1 MAITQVRPAEVP
13 RTKLPHY
20 DLATHN
26 EADAKEVTQQY
37 HFSTL
42 KASPVV
48 KSHTSIIKAFAAFVA
63 GVTDLE
69 DVAFIANY
77 ADTHGAAPQRLLAT
91 ASIPASSKPR
101 IFTSDHIDF
110 ATFPAENLNESDI
123 DFEIDIISHIAPA
136 TPAAS
141 RVSRVDTAPNP
152 TTPLTTTHQA
162 FHLTVQPS
170 EDGSIA
176 DLTLSINAKHGHSV
190 LVTHMLE
197 LVANY
202 LADSATLAPETKM
215 SNLNY
220 PPKLWKA
227 PVLKTDLHL
236 EQNYPALM
244 HGAFERRVLE
254 FPNRVAVEAV
264 ADDSFTVR
272 KWTYVQL
279 NADAEGL
286 AEELLLMERTIN
298 WTPAYKNQRA
308 IPLFLPAGPEFY
320 ITVTAMLKT
329 GLAVCS
335 LPTDAP
341 PQRLL
346 DIVQDTKS
354 SVVIGI
360 GSVPFPG
367 VNLDD
372 GSEAAEALK
381 KLTWVDVTDFT
392 NWRSGFNVDLQA
404 PLSQHPP
411 TEEDLAYI
419 LYTSGSTGKP
429 KGVLI
434 SHSMATCGVHGHAEA
449 FEPLPAGPEL
459 RWLQFAMPTFDL
471 SLMELYVTLGYGG
484 TVCSA
489 ERSLMLSDIEKAVN
503 FFKATSLFTVASMAT
518 LLRPKALPTLTTIIS
533 GGEALTKYAIDNFAY
548 DAPRE
553 PNTEPKRVINIYGP
567 TEATMCATF
576 ENAALGTRGSIAGTL
591 FSCASVVLV
600 DANSSDDL
608 IQVPM
613 GLTGEIVFG
622 GPMVGYGYMNR
633 PKETAEAFTSGLGLG
648 PVYRT
653 GDKGRIV
660 FSPEG
665 EPKLEILGRLNME
678 QVKLNTRRVELG
690 EIESTIAKVE
700 AVREVATVVLN
711 GSFLAAYVA
720 VRDNFS
726 DVTSEALISQCR
738 EVADEG
744 LPGWMRPVE
753 YIVVPKVPR
762 TSSGKIDRKTLQ
774 KVAIEDFG
782 SSITQKQAIND
793 DLTYEGTVDL
803 KDKESVSAMLK
814 HVLIAILG
822 EGAVDIAESS
832 LALTTYG
839 LDSLRSMK
847 LLQELRRQGV
857 EGLAIKDV
865 LVGQNFADV
874 VKSILEVHLAQLKE
888 AEEAAA
894 ANNDEL
900 IEIEDEEEILFLP
913 LGAKL
918 KHFDHTCRPKCVE
931 ALNIPSTDI
940 AEVLPATGLQTRVLS
955 SIEESRDILK
965 VSKPWVEHYPYL
977 VPDHIDSDRLEAA
990 VIKALEGRDA
1000 FRTVWVQV
1008 EHPLAPY
1015 AQCVL
1020 SPSSP
1025 HAKLPVLRIECPV
1038 YDEKPGSLWHK
1049 TVDNV
1054 QRSAEE
1060 IFGLHSLGSVTS
1072 FVRSADRKHC
1082 VVVFSVFHAIY
1093 DGMSLQAL
1101 RRDIAEAYHGRPISS
1116 AGKPGVRVPV
1126 EEHLKS
1132 DWLGTSMFW
1141 AQRMAGA
1148 ASFKAGSRA
1157 LKTEGAEFTT
1167 VNTNV
1172 GIASESL
1179 ESSFSTGELF
1189 AKAKSEGLFTP
1200 MAVIQAAWSMTL
1212 AQTLVGDESAPKYD
1226 VQFGSVFHGRHT
1238 ADSLDAF
1245 ALMLDG
1251 LPTRISFENNKN
1263 LTHREICSQ
1272 MFKQYTDTLGFT
1284 EMPCPSIQFAR
1295 TTRRFDSSVI
1305 LQTFPAPDVDVDMDG
1320 FPAFNRANDK
1330 VTPWKE
1336 TSSDTPILIEM
1347 WPGVDRTEDKLS
1359 IRCSYSQVWPGYEF
1373 MTPAWVQGLLVT
1385 FDKALTQVLTNPDG
1399 TFDVVQ
1405 SATGQQDAM
1414 DCSP

>member
-13 RTKLPHY
+13 RTKLPYY

-26 EADAKEVTQQY
+26 EADAKQVTQQY

-48 KSHTSIIKAFAAFVA
+48 KSHAAVIKAFTAFVG

-69 DVAFIANY
+69 DIAFIANY
-77 ADTHGAAPQRLLAT
+77 ADTDGAASQRLLAT

-101 IFTSDHIDF
+101 IFTSDHLEF
-110 ATFPAENLNESDI
+110 ATFPAEDLIETDL
-123 DFEIDIISHIAPA
+123 DFEIEIISSATPA
-136 TPAAS
+136 VPAAPAAS
-141 RVSRVDTAPNP
+141 R
-152 TTPLTTTHQA
+152 A
-162 FHLTVQPS
+162 FHLTVQPL
-170 EDGSIA
+170 EDGSVA
-176 DLTLSINAKHGHSV
+176 NLTLSINAKHGHSV
-190 LVTHMLE
+190 LATHMLE
-197 LVANY
+197 LVAKY
-202 LADSATLAPETKM
+202 LADSATLAPETKL

-254 FPNRVAVEAV
+254 FPDRIAVEAV

-329 GLAVCS
+329 SLAVCS

-392 NWRSGFNVDLQA
+392 NWRSGFTVDLQT

-449 FEPLPAGPEL
+449 FEPLPAGPKL

-471 SLMELYVTLGYGG
+471 SLMELFVTLGYGG

-489 ERSLMLSDIEKAVN
+489 ERSLMLSDIEKAAN

-518 LLRPKALPTLTTIIS
+518 LLRPKALPTLTTIVS

-553 PNTEPKRVINIYGP
+553 PNSEPKRVINIYGP

-633 PKETAEAFTSGLGLG
+633 PEETAKAFTSGLGLG

-660 FSPEG
+660 FSPSG

-720 VRDNFS
+720 VRENFA
-726 DVTSEALISQCR
+726 DVTNEALVSQCR

-762 TSSGKIDRKTLQ
+762 TSSGKVDRKTLQ

-793 DLTYEGTVDL
+793 DLTYEGIVDL
-803 KDKESVSAMLK
+803 KDKDSVSAMLK

-865 LVGQNFADV
+865 LVGQNFATV
-874 VKSILEVHLAQLKE
+874 VNSILEVHLAQLKE

-918 KHFDHTCRPKCVE
+918 KHFDHTCRSKCAE
-931 ALNIPSTDI
+931 ALNIPSEDI
-940 AEVLPATGLQTRVLS
+940 VEVLPATGLQTRVLS
-955 SIEESRDILK
+955 SIEESKDILK

-1020 SPSSP
+1020 SANSP
-1025 HAKLPVLRIECPV
+1025 HAELPILRMEVPV

-1049 TVDNV
+1049 TVDSV
-1054 QRSAEE
+1054 QQSAEE

-1072 FVRSADRKHC
+1072 FVRSADKKHC

-1101 RRDIAEAYHGRPISS
+1101 RRDIAEAYHGLAISS

-1141 AQRMAGA
+1141 AQRMAGVA
-1148 ASFKAGSRA
+1148 AFKAGSRA
-1157 LKTEGAEFTT
+1157 FNTDGAQFTT

-1179 ESSFSTGELF
+1179 ECSFSTGELF

-1212 AQTLVGDESAPKYD
+1212 AQTLVGDETAPKYD

-1251 LPTRISFENNKN
+1251 LPTRISFESGKSR
-1263 LTHREICSQ
+1263 THREICAQ

-1320 FPAFNRANDK
+1320 LPAFNRANDK

-1347 WPGVDRTEDKLS
+1347 WPGVDKTEDKLS

-1373 MTPAWVQGLLVT
+1373 MTPEWVQGLLVT
-1385 FDKALTQVLTNPDG
+1385 FNKALTQVLTNPDG
-1399 TFDVVQ
+1399 TFDVVH

>member
-1 MAITQVRPAEVP
+1 MAIAQARPAEVP
-13 RTKLPHY
+13 RTKLPYY

-26 EADAKEVTQQY
+26 DANAKQVAQNY
-37 HFSTL
+37 HYSAIRASPIVKSTDSIL
-42 KASPVV
+42 KAF
-48 KSHTSIIKAFAAFVA
+48 TAFVA
-63 GVTDLE
+63 GVTDLD
-69 DVAFIANY
+69 DVAFIANH
-77 ADTHGAAPQRLLAT
+77 ADIEGIAPQRLLVT
-91 ASIPASSKPR
+91 ASIPGSSKPR
-101 IFTSDHIDF
+101 IFTSDHIEF
-110 ATFPAENLNESDI
+110 ATFPVEEINENDL
-123 DFEIDIISHIAPA
+123 DFEIDISSNA
-136 TPAAS
+136 TPPAQKAF
-141 RVSRVDTAPNP
+141 RT
-152 TTPLTTTHQA
+152 
-162 FHLTVQPS
+162 FHLTVQPF
-170 EDGSIA
+170 EDGGVA
-176 DLTLSINAKHGHSV
+176 DLTLYINTNNGHSV
-190 LVTHMLE
+190 LATHMLD
-197 LVANY
+197 LVAKY
-202 LADSATLAPETKM
+202 LAGSATPATETKL

-220 PPKLWKA
+220 PPKLWTA
-227 PVLKTDLHL
+227 PVLKTDLHI

-254 FPNRVAVEAV
+254 FPDRIAVEAV

-272 KWTYVQL
+272 KWTYLQL

-320 ITVTAMLKT
+320 ITVTAMLKA

-335 LPTDAP
+335 LPMDAP

-346 DIVQDTKS
+346 DIVEDTKS
-354 SVVIGI
+354 SVVIGV

-367 VNLDD
+367 VDLED
-372 GSEAAEALK
+372 GSDAAAALK
-381 KLTWVDVTDFT
+381 KLTWVDIDDFT
-392 NWRSGFNVDLQA
+392 SWRSSFTVDLQTPVA
-404 PLSQHPP
+404 QHPP

-449 FEPLPAGPEL
+449 FEPLPSGPEL

-471 SLMELYVTLGYGG
+471 SLMELFVTLGYGG

-503 FFKATSLFTVASMAT
+503 FFKATALFTVASMAT
-518 LLRPKALPTLTTIIS
+518 LLRPKALPTLTTIVS

-576 ENAALGTRGSIAGTL
+576 ENAALGTRGSIAGTM
-591 FSCASVVLV
+591 FSCASVILV

-633 PKETAEAFTSGLGLG
+633 PEETAKAFTSGLGLG
-648 PVYRT
+648 PIYRT

-660 FSPEG
+660 FSPDG

-720 VRDNFS
+720 VRENFGN
-726 DVTSEALISQCR
+726 VTNETLISQCR
-738 EVADEG
+738 EVADDG

-762 TSSGKIDRKTLQ
+762 TSSGKVDRKTLQ

-793 DLTYEGTVDL
+793 NLTYEGTVDL
-803 KDKESVSAMLK
+803 KDKESVSAMFK
-814 HVLIAILG
+814 HILIAILG
-822 EGAVDIAESS
+822 DGATGVAESS

-874 VKSILEVHLAQLKE
+874 VKSILEVHLTQLKE

-931 ALNIPSTDI
+931 ALNIPSKDI

-955 SIEESRDILK
+955 SIEESADILK

-977 VPDHIDSDRLEAA
+977 VPDHIDADRLEAA

-1020 SPSSP
+1020 SPDSP
-1025 HAKLPVLRIECPV
+1025 HAKLPILRMECPV
-1038 YDEKPGSLWHK
+1038 YDERPGSLWHR

-1054 QRSAEE
+1054 QKSAEE

-1072 FVRSADRKHC
+1072 FVRSADKKHC

-1101 RRDIAEAYHGRPISS
+1101 RRDIAEAYHGLPISS

-1141 AQRMAGA
+1141 AQRMAGVS
-1148 ASFKAGSRA
+1148 SFKAGNRVF
-1157 LKTEGAEFTT
+1157 KTQGAEFTT

-1179 ESSFSTGELF
+1179 ECTFSTGDLF

-1200 MAVIQAAWSMTL
+1200 MAVIQAAWSMAL
-1212 AQTLVGDESAPKYD
+1212 AQTLVSDEVAPKYE

-1245 ALMLDG
+1245 AMMLDG
-1251 LPTRISFENNKN
+1251 LPTRISFESNKN

-1305 LQTFPAPDVDVDMDG
+1305 LQTFPAPDINVDMDG
-1320 FPAFNRANDK
+1320 FPAFNRANDR

-1347 WPGVDRTEDKLS
+1347 WPGVNRTEDKLS

-1373 MTPAWVQGLLVT
+1373 MTPEWVQGLLVT
-1385 FDKALTQVLTNPDG
+1385 FNKALTQVINNPDG
-1399 TFDVVQ
+1399 VFDVVQ

>member
-13 RTKLPHY
+13 RSKLPYY

-26 EADAKEVTQQY
+26 ETETKQVTQQY
-37 HFSTL
+37 HYSTL
-42 KASPVV
+42 KESPIV
-48 KSHTSIIKAFAAFVA
+48 KSSDSILKAFAAFVSS
-63 GVTDLE
+63 VTDL
-69 DVAFIANY
+69 DYIAFIANY
-77 ADTHGAAPQRLLAT
+77 AKIEGAASQRLLAI
-91 ASIPASSKPR
+91 ASITGSSKPR
-101 IFTSDHIDF
+101 IFTSDHIEL
-110 ATFPAENLNESDI
+110 ATFTAVEFNENEL
-123 DFEIDIISHIAPA
+123 DFEIDILPGNIPTAQ
-136 TPAAS
+136 AS
-141 RVSRVDTAPNP
+141 R
-152 TTPLTTTHQA
+152 A

-170 EDGSIA
+170 QDGSVA

-190 LVTHMLE
+190 LSTNMLE
-197 LVANY
+197 LVARY
-202 LADSATLAPETKM
+202 LANSVTQAPETKF

-236 EQNYPALM
+236 EHNYPALM

-254 FPNRVAVEAV
+254 FPDRIAVEAV

-320 ITVTAMLKT
+320 ISVTAMLKT

-335 LPTDAP
+335 LPMDAP

-346 DIVQDTKS
+346 DIVEDTKS
-354 SVVIGI
+354 SVVIGA

-381 KLTWVDVTDFT
+381 KLTWVDINEFT
-392 NWRSGFNVDLQA
+392 NWRANFPVDLQA
-404 PLSQHPP
+404 PVSQHPP

-471 SLMELYVTLGYGG
+471 SLMELFVTLGYGG

-503 FFKATSLFTVASMAT
+503 FFKATALFTVASMAT
-518 LLRPKALPTLTTIIS
+518 LLRPKALPTLTTIVS

-553 PNTEPKRVINIYGP
+553 PNTGPKRVINIYGP

-576 ENAALGTRGSIAGTL
+576 ENAALGTRGSIAGTI

-608 IQVPM
+608 IQVPI

-633 PKETAEAFTSGLGLG
+633 PEETAKAFTSGLGLG

-720 VRDNFS
+720 VREHFN
-726 DVTSEALISQCR
+726 DVTNEALISQCR

-762 TSSGKIDRKTLQ
+762 TSSGKVDRKTLQ

-793 DLTYEGTVDL
+793 NLTYEDAVDL
-803 KDKESVSAMLK
+803 KDHESVSAMLK
-814 HVLIAILG
+814 HILIAILG
-822 EGAVDIAESS
+822 RGAAEVAGSS

-847 LLQELRRQGV
+847 LLQELRHQGV

-865 LVGQNFADV
+865 LVGQNFAEV
-874 VKSILEVHLAQLKE
+874 VKSIIEVHIAQLKE

-900 IEIEDEEEILFLP
+900 IGIEDEEEILFLP

-918 KHFDHTCRPKCVE
+918 KHFEHTCRSKCVE
-931 ALNIPSTDI
+931 ALNIPSEDI
-940 AEVLPATGLQTRVLS
+940 VEVLPATGLQTRVLS
-955 SIEESRDILK
+955 SIEESADILK

-977 VPDHIDSDRLEAA
+977 VPDHIDAARLETA

-1020 SPSSP
+1020 SPNSP
-1025 HAKLPVLRIECPV
+1025 HAKLPILRMECPA
-1038 YDEKPGSLWHK
+1038 YDEHPGSLWNR

-1054 QRSAEE
+1054 QKSAEE

-1072 FVRSADRKHC
+1072 FVRSADRRHC

-1101 RRDIAEAYHGRPISS
+1101 RRDIVEAYHGLPISS

-1132 DWLGTSMFW
+1132 DWLGTSIFW

-1148 ASFKAGSRA
+1148 ASFKAGDRV
-1157 LKTEGAEFTT
+1157 LKAGGAEFTT

-1179 ESSFSTGELF
+1179 ESTFSTGELF
-1189 AKAKSEGLFTP
+1189 AKSKSEGLFTP
-1200 MAVIQAAWSMTL
+1200 MAVVQAAWSMTL
-1212 AQTLVGDESAPKYD
+1212 AQTLVGDEAAPNYD

-1251 LPTRISFENNKN
+1251 LPTRVTFEKNKN
-1263 LTHREICSQ
+1263 LTHREICSR
-1272 MFKQYTDTLGFT
+1272 MFRQYTDTLGFT

-1295 TTRRFDSSVI
+1295 STRRFDSSVI
-1305 LQTFPAPDVDVDMDG
+1305 LQTFPVPDFDMDMDG

-1347 WPGVDRTEDKLS
+1347 WPGVNRIEDKLS

-1373 MTPAWVQGLLVT
+1373 MTPDWVQGLLVT
-1385 FDKALTQVLTNPDG
+1385 FNKALAQVLNDPDG
-1399 TFDVVQ
+1399 VFDVFQ
-1405 SATGQQDAM
+1405 SATAHHDAM
-1414 DCSP
+1414 ECSP